1 MSLWNTNPG
10 TRGWS
15 SGHISRGILSPRWS
29 PHPSLLCSG
38 QWLQCDMGDRTPL
51 PGQMLVTAWCPAG
64 HSCSWDQQPS
74 LGSGHVP
81 PRWCKRLFPSPPLCV
96 GLIWISFSI
105 PFVPGKMKLP
115 KSPKFMFSRPFIIYN
130 SILLVFKPNNPN
142 LSMHL
147 FSLCFCHVF
156 SAAGAE
162 LREGM
167 PPLCRWHCHPGN
179 GPRARRLWLMPAMS
193 QDLPEHFSEE
203 QISPEAAVEPH
214 DLHEHHTTPAL
225 CPAVPWPM
233 PWFPKASQLQSQL
246 TCWARITGFFKV
258 KNLFYS
264 YNHKKETTFVLLFK
278 QHKVSHWSATWKALH
293 ARPGYPNT
301 WCLQVIHTMLCN
313 TYRNFPQNS
322 KQNTGK

>member
-162 LREGM
+162 LREGV
-167 PPLCRWHCHPGN
+167 PPRLQVTLPSWEWPQGSEALAN
-179 GPRARRLWLMPAMS
+179 ASNEPRSSW
-193 QDLPEHFSEE
+193 
-203 QISPEAAVEPH
+203 
-214 DLHEHHTTPAL
+214 AL
-225 CPAVPWPM
+225 QRGANFPWSCSGAPWPARA
-233 PWFPKASQLQSQL
+233 PHNTCPLPSSALANALVPKSLTASVP
-246 TCWARITGFFKV
+246 AD
-258 KNLFYS
+258 
-264 YNHKKETTFVLLFK
+264 LLSK
-278 QHKVSHWSATWKALH
+278 DHWI
-293 ARPGYPNT
+293 P
-301 WCLQVIHTMLCN
+301 
-313 TYRNFPQNS
+313 
-322 KQNTGK
+322 